1 MFLINSYLM
10 PLINFSGYFFV
21 FISKYNSFTDL
32 IIYGIP
38 WSFIITFYVY
48 FCGNGICLYLFYF
61 NSICYYFKVKLRRQ
75 NLILKS
81 ILKQINSEIIQIVPS
96 KRQLLYLIK
105 LKVSLIKLN
114 KIYIE
119 IDQFNREFWSKQL
132 FIALLFYLTII
143 CGLLYQLTF
152 GQSKSIMFISVLYF
166 TIINI
171 IICLLF
177 IITTSSMSNEANR
190 AYSIVYNLN
199 FALFNLKV
207 LFKFK
212 VK

>member
-1 MFLINSYLM
+1 M
-10 PLINFSGYFFV
+10 PFINFSGYFFV
-21 FISKYNSFTDL
+21 FISKYNSFIDL

-38 WSFIITFYVY
+38 WSFIITLYVY

-75 NLILKS
+75 NLILKQ
-81 ILKQINSEIIQIVPS
+81 LKSELIQNCSS

-119 IDQFNREFWSKQL
+119 IDQFNREFWSKKL
-132 FIALLFYLTII
+132 FIALSFYLTII

-190 AYSIVYNLN
+190 THSIVFDIN